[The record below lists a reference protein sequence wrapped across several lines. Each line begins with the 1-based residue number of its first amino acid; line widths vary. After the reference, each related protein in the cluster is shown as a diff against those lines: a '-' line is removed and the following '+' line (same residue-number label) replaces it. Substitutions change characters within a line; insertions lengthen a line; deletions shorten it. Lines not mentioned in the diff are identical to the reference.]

1 MKDPHRR
8 LETQKADRSAGLQP
22 RTNSN
27 ARSSYLTGMKAVVY
41 SAYGGPD
48 VLRVADVE
56 TPAPGPNEI
65 LVKVHAAALNPYDWH
80 FVRGKPFL
88 MRMMTGGLRQPT
100 PQRRIGGDFSGTVAA
115 VGPGVNGFGA
125 GDPVFGTGE
134 GSVAEYLTV
143 AADKVVRKPERATF
157 EQAAGVG
164 VAGLT
169 ALQMLRDKAA
179 LHAGHR
185 VLIVGAA
192 GGIGTFAVQ
201 IARALGAHV
210 TGVQSTGA
218 LELVRSLG
226 ADRVIDYTQE
236 DFTTGEARYDV
247 VFDNVCNRP
256 LSDVRRV
263 VPPGGLIIP
272 NGGGSPEKGVSV
284 LGLLGTLARRPFI
297 PQRVVFGVTKPNR
310 ADLQVLADMIQDGTV
325 TPVIA
330 RCYPMAAVADA
341 MRHLETGHAHGKV
354 VVTVQTYT

>member
-1 MKDPHRR
+1 
-8 LETQKADRSAGLQP
+8 
-22 RTNSN
+22 
-27 ARSSYLTGMKAVVY
+27 MKAVVY

-48 VLRVADVE
+48 VLHLADVDA
-56 TPAPGPNEI
+56 PAPGPNQI
-65 LVKVHAAALNPYDWH
+65 LVKIHAAALNPYDWH
-80 FVRGKPFL
+80 FVRGTPFP
-88 MRMMTGGLRQPT
+88 MRMMTGGLTAPK

-115 VGPGVNGFGA
+115 VGPDTTGFA
-125 GDPVFGTGE
+125 VGDAVFGTGE

-143 AADKVVRKPERATF
+143 ATDTVVRKPERVTF

-169 ALQMLRDKAA
+169 ALQMLRDKASV
-179 LHAGHR
+179 HAGHR

-218 LELVRSLG
+218 CDLVRSLG

-236 DFTTGEARYDV
+236 DFTTGDARYDV
-247 VFDNVCNRP
+247 VFDNVCNRA

-272 NGGGSPEKGVSV
+272 NGGGSPEKGISM
-284 LGLLGTLARRPFI
+284 LGLMGTLAKRPFM
-297 PQRVVFGVTKPNR
+297 PQRVLFGVTKPNR
-310 ADLQVLADMIQDGTV
+310 ADLQVLADMMQTGTV
-325 TPVIA
+325 TPVID
-330 RCYPMAAVADA
+330 RCYPLAAAADA
-341 MRHLETGHAHGKV
+341 MRHLEGGHAHGKV
-354 VVTVQTYT
+354 VITVQA

>member
-1 MKDPHRR
+1 
-8 LETQKADRSAGLQP
+8 
-22 RTNSN
+22 
-27 ARSSYLTGMKAVVY
+27 MKAVVY

-48 VLRVADVE
+48 VLHVADVE

-80 FVRGKPFL
+80 FVRGKPFP
-88 MRMMTGGLRQPT
+88 MRMMTGGLWKPK

-115 VGPGVNGFGA
+115 VGPDVSGFGV
-125 GDPVFGTGE
+125 GDPVFGTAE
-134 GSVAEYLTV
+134 GSVAECLAV
-143 AADKVVRKPERATF
+143 ATDKVVRKPERVTF

-169 ALQMLRDKAA
+169 ALQMLRDKASV
-179 LHAGHR
+179 HAGHR

-218 LELVRSLG
+218 CDLVRSLG

-236 DFTTGEARYDV
+236 DFTKNGESYDV
-247 VFDNVCNRP
+247 VFDNVCNRT

-272 NGGGSPEKGVSV
+272 NGGGSPEKGISM
-284 LGLLGTLARRPFI
+284 LALMGTLAKRPFM

-310 ADLQVLADMIQDGTV
+310 ADLQVLADMMQAGTV
-325 TPVIA
+325 TPVVD
-330 RCYPMAAVADA
+330 RCYPLAAAADA
-341 MRHLETGHAHGKV
+341 MRHLEDGHAHGKI
-354 VVTVQTYT
+354 VVTVQAH